1 MAWKGAIIMINPIH
15 TMLAKYE
22 AYTIEEKKN
31 ALKEIVQEIALLGLF
46 RGNFYTKAAFYGG
59 TALRIFY
66 GLDRFSEDLDFS
78 LYEADSNFDLNK
90 YLKFIETELG
100 AYGFEMKAEQKKE
113 AKESD
118 VMSAFIKGN
127 TVVNLLKITP
137 DKFNRL
143 PINHNEQLKIKL
155 EVDIN
160 PPQYGEYEVKYLLN
174 PIPFS
179 VKLFSESSLF
189 AGKLHALLCRAWHT
203 RIKGRDLY
211 DYVWYLSKSS
221 PLNLKHL
228 EARMKQSGHLSQDST
243 LSNQVLIE
251 MLQEKFH
258 NIDYEQAKQDVL
270 PFIKDGEKLE
280 MWSEDFFVNITET
293 YLKK

>member
-1 MAWKGAIIMINPIH
+1 MINPIQI
-15 TMLAKYE
+15 MLKKYE
-22 AYTIEEKKN
+22 TTTIEEKKN

-78 LYEADSNFDLNK
+78 LYEPDFNFDLNR

-100 AYGFEMKAEQKKE
+100 AYGFEMKAEQKKKTNDSE
-113 AKESD
+113 I
-118 VMSAFIKGN
+118 MSAFIKGN
-127 TVVNLLKITP
+127 TVTNMLKITP

-143 PINHNEQLKIKL
+143 PINRNEQLKIKL

-160 PPQYGEYEVKYLLN
+160 PPKYGEYEVKYLLN

-189 AGKLHALLCRAWHT
+189 AGKLHALLCRAWKT
-203 RIKGRDLY
+203 RVKGRDLY
-211 DYVWYLSKSS
+211 DYVWYLSKSA

-228 EARMKQSGHLSQDST
+228 EARMQQSGHLKENINLT
-243 LSNQVLIE
+243 KELLSS
-251 MLQEKFH
+251 MLQERFSE
-258 NIDYEQAKQDVL
+258 IDYSQAKQDVI
-270 PFIKDGEKLE
+270 PFIKDSEKLQL
-280 MWSEDFFVNITET
+280 WSEEFFQNITDV
-293 YLKK
+293 YLKI

>member
-1 MAWKGAIIMINPIH
+1 MINPIQI
-15 TMLAKYE
+15 MLKKYE
-22 AYTIEEKKN
+22 TTTIEEKKN

-78 LYEADSNFDLNK
+78 LYEPDSNFDLNR

-100 AYGFEMKAEQKKE
+100 AYGFEMKAEQKKKTNDSE
-113 AKESD
+113 I
-118 VMSAFIKGN
+118 MSAFIKGN
-127 TVVNLLKITP
+127 TVTNMLKITP

-143 PINHNEQLKIKL
+143 PINRNEQLKIKL

-160 PPQYGEYEVKYLLN
+160 PPKYGEYEVKYLLN

-189 AGKLHALLCRAWHT
+189 AGKLHALLCRAWKT
-203 RIKGRDLY
+203 RVKGRDLY
-211 DYVWYLSKSS
+211 DYVWYLSKSA

-228 EARMKQSGHLSQDST
+228 EARMQQSGHLKENINLT
-243 LSNQVLIE
+243 KELLSS
-251 MLQEKFH
+251 MLQKRFSQ
-258 NIDYEQAKQDVL
+258 IDYSQAKQDVI
-270 PFIKDGEKLE
+270 PFIKDSGKLQL
-280 MWSEDFFVNITET
+280 WSEEFFQNITDA
-293 YLKK
+293 YLRI

>member
-1 MAWKGAIIMINPIH
+1 MMINPIQ
-15 TMLAKYE
+15 TMLKKYE
-22 AYTIEEKKN
+22 TTTIEEKKN

-78 LYEADSNFDLNK
+78 LYEPDSNFDLNR

-100 AYGFEMKAEQKKE
+100 AYGFEMKAEQKKKANDSE
-113 AKESD
+113 I
-118 VMSAFIKGN
+118 MSAFIKGN
-127 TVVNLLKITP
+127 TVTNMLKITP

-143 PINHNEQLKIKL
+143 PINRNEQLKIKL

-160 PPQYGEYEVKYLLN
+160 PPKYGEYEVKYLLN

-189 AGKLHALLCRAWHT
+189 AGKLHALLCRAWKT
-203 RIKGRDLY
+203 RVKGRDLY
-211 DYVWYLSKSS
+211 DYVWYLSKSA

-228 EARMKQSGHLSQDST
+228 EARMQQSGHLKENINLT
-243 LSNQVLIE
+243 KELLSS
-251 MLQEKFH
+251 MLQERFSE
-258 NIDYEQAKQDVL
+258 IDYSQAKQDVI
-270 PFIKDGEKLE
+270 PFIKDSEKLQL
-280 MWSEDFFVNITET
+280 WSEEFFQNITDV
-293 YLKK
+293 YLKI

>member
-1 MAWKGAIIMINPIH
+1 MINPIQ
-15 TMLAKYE
+15 TMLKKYE
-22 AYTIEEKKN
+22 TTTIEDKKN

-78 LYEADSNFDLNK
+78 LFEPDSNFDLDK

-100 AYGFEMKAEQKKE
+100 AYGFEMKAEQKQK
-113 AKESD
+113 AIDSH

-127 TVVNLLKITP
+127 TVTNLLKITP

-160 PPQYGEYEVKYLLN
+160 PPKYGEYEVKYLLN

-179 VKLFSESSLF
+179 VKLFSKSSLF
-189 AGKLHALLCRAWHT
+189 AGKVHALLCRAWKT
-203 RIKGRDLY
+203 RVKGRDLY
-211 DYVWYLSKSS
+211 DFVWYLSKSA

-228 EARMKQSGHLSQDST
+228 EARMKHSGHLKEDAN
-243 LSNQVLIE
+243 LSKPILLD
-251 MLQEKFH
+251 MLKEKFS
-258 NIDYEQAKQDVL
+258 NINYEQAKQDVL
-270 PFIKDGEKLE
+270 PFIKDSEKLDL
-280 MWSEDFFVNITET
+280 WSEEFFVSITKA
-293 YLKK
+293 YLK

>member
-1 MAWKGAIIMINPIH
+1 MINPIQI
-15 TMLAKYE
+15 MLKKYE
-22 AYTIEEKKN
+22 TTTIEEKKN

-78 LYEADSNFDLNK
+78 LYEPDSNFDLNR

-100 AYGFEMKAEQKKE
+100 AYGFEMKAEQKKKTNDSE
-113 AKESD
+113 I
-118 VMSAFIKGN
+118 MSAFIKGN
-127 TVVNLLKITP
+127 TVTNMLKITP

-143 PINHNEQLKIKL
+143 PINRNEQLKIKL

-160 PPQYGEYEVKYLLN
+160 PPKYGEYEVKYLLN

-189 AGKLHALLCRAWHT
+189 AGKLHALLCRAWKT
-203 RIKGRDLY
+203 RVKGRDLY
-211 DYVWYLSKSS
+211 DYVWYLSKSA

-228 EARMKQSGHLSQDST
+228 EARMQQSGHLKENINLT
-243 LSNQVLIE
+243 KELLSS
-251 MLQEKFH
+251 MLQERFSE
-258 NIDYEQAKQDVL
+258 IDYSQAKQDVI
-270 PFIKDGEKLE
+270 PFIKDSEKLQL
-280 MWSEDFFVNITET
+280 WSEEFFQNITDV
-293 YLKK
+293 YLKI

>member
-1 MAWKGAIIMINPIH
+1 MINPIH
-15 TMLAKYE
+15 TMLEKYE
-22 AYTIEEKKN
+22 ATTIEEKRN

-46 RGNFYTKAAFYGG
+46 RGSFYTKAAFYGG

-78 LYEADSNFDLNK
+78 LYEPDSNFGLSR

-100 AYGFEMKAEQKKE
+100 SYGFAMKAEQKKK

-118 VMSAFIKGN
+118 IMSAFIKCN
-127 TVVNLLKITP
+127 TIINLLKITP

-143 PINHNEQLKIKL
+143 PINHNEQLRIKL

-160 PPQYGEYEVKYLLN
+160 PPKYGEYEVKYLLN

-189 AGKLHALLCRAWHT
+189 AGKVHALLFRAWKT
-203 RIKGRDLY
+203 RVKGRDLY

-221 PLNLKHL
+221 PLNLPHL
-228 EARMKQSGHLSQDST
+228 EARMKQSGHLQHDSN
-243 LSNQVLIE
+243 LSKPILLD
-251 MLQEKFH
+251 MLREKFSK
-258 NIDYEQAKQDVL
+258 IDYEQAKQDVL
-270 PFIKDGEKLE
+270 PFIKDSNKLE
-280 MWSEDFFVNITET
+280 MWSEEFFVNITESF
-293 YLKK
+293 LKPK

>member
-1 MAWKGAIIMINPIH
+1 MMINPIQI
-15 TMLAKYE
+15 MLKKYE
-22 AYTIEEKKN
+22 TTTIEEKKN

-78 LYEADSNFDLNK
+78 LYEPDSNFDLNR

-100 AYGFEMKAEQKKE
+100 AYGFEMKAEQKKKTNDSE
-113 AKESD
+113 I
-118 VMSAFIKGN
+118 MSAFIKGN
-127 TVVNLLKITP
+127 TVTNMLKITP

-143 PINHNEQLKIKL
+143 PINRNEQLKIKL

-160 PPQYGEYEVKYLLN
+160 PPKYGEYEVKYLLN

-189 AGKLHALLCRAWHT
+189 AGKLHALLCRAWKT
-203 RIKGRDLY
+203 RVKGRDLY
-211 DYVWYLSKSS
+211 DYVWYLSKSA

-228 EARMKQSGHLSQDST
+228 EARMQQSGHLKENINLT
-243 LSNQVLIE
+243 KELLSS
-251 MLQEKFH
+251 MLQERFSE
-258 NIDYEQAKQDVL
+258 IDYSQAKQDVI
-270 PFIKDGEKLE
+270 PFIKDSEKLQL
-280 MWSEDFFVNITET
+280 WSEEFFQNITDV
-293 YLKK
+293 YLKI